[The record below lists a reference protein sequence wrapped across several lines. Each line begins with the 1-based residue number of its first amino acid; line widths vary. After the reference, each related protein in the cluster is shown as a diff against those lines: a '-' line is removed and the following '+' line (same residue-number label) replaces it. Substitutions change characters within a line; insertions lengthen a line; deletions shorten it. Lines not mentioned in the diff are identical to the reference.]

1 MSISAKH
8 SAWMTEARA
17 RIHSAYDPQ
26 LFQSAG
32 ERLIQQL
39 EQHFRRIQS
48 SQDHVLNWQSPGD
61 NIAAARQPL
70 TAPPPS
76 HTPEEQ
82 VTAFAQRIG
91 QMLDH
96 GHNLHDPRYIGHQV
110 PAPVPLAGL
119 FDALGAI
126 TNQVM
131 AVYEM
136 GPWAT
141 AVERAVVEQLGQRI
155 GWEPGSFAGLA
166 THGGSLAN
174 LTALLT
180 ARNVVQADSWE
191 GGVGS
196 SRTPNLVVH
205 ADAHYCITRAAGVL
219 GLGTRNVLR
228 AALDETRKIDVQRLD
243 DQLNE
248 LRQRNVPLL
257 GVVACA
263 CSTPI
268 GAFDRLD
275 DIADVCRRHEL
286 WLHVDAAHGGAVCF
300 SDRHRHLVH
309 GWNQADSVVWDAH
322 KMLFVPALCAFVFYR
337 NRQHRF
343 ETFQQDAPYLFDPSA
358 PGMADFDSGL
368 VTVECTKR
376 AAVYGLWGTWALF
389 GPQLFADMVDVT
401 FATARQLY
409 ELLDQAVDFE
419 PLHVPECNIV
429 VFRHLPATIRDQTP
443 EKVGAFQHILRRR
456 LIESGEFYIVQNT
469 LDGIGAL
476 RVAVCNPLTSEDH
489 LRNLLATLRRLGQ
502 EILEGTPA
510 SADSSSRMNEGSP

>member
-1 MSISAKH
+1 MSHSAEH
-8 SAWMTEARA
+8 SAWLTEARA
-17 RIHSAYDPQ
+17 RVHSVYDPQ
-26 LFQSAG
+26 LFASAG
-32 ERLIQQL
+32 EQLIRRL
-39 EQHFRRIQS
+39 EQHLCRIQS
-48 SQDHVLNWQSPGD
+48 SRDHVLNWQPPTD
-61 NIAAARQPL
+61 NLAAASRPL
-70 TAPPPS
+70 VAPPPDQS
-76 HTPEEQ
+76 LDER
-82 VTAFAQRIG
+82 VSAFAQRIE
-91 QMLDH
+91 QMLAH

-155 GWEPGSFAGLA
+155 GWEPDSFAGLA

-180 ARNVVQADSWE
+180 ARNVVHADSWE
-191 GGVGS
+191 RGIGNS
-196 SRTPNLVVH
+196 PTPNLVVH

-219 GLGTRNVLR
+219 GLGTQNVLR
-228 AALDETRKIDVQRLD
+228 AALDKSRKIDVQRLD
-243 DQLNE
+243 DQLKN

-268 GAFDRLD
+268 GAFDPLD
-275 DIADVCRRHEL
+275 DIADVCRRYEL

-309 GWNQADSVVWDAH
+309 GLNRADSVVWDAH

-337 NRQHRF
+337 DRRHRF

-376 AAVYGLWGTWALF
+376 AAVYGLWGTWTLF
-389 GPQLFADMVDVT
+389 GAQLFADLVDVT

-419 PLHVPECNIV
+419 PLHAPECNIV
-429 VFRHLPATIRDQTP
+429 VFRHLPTTIRDQSP
-443 EKVGAFQHILRRR
+443 QAVGAFQHSLRRR

-469 LDGIGAL
+469 IDGVGAL
-476 RVAVCNPLTSEDH
+476 RVAVCNPLTNEDH
-489 LRNLLATLRRLGQ
+489 LQNLLTALRRHGQ
-502 EILEGTPA
+502 EILDGTPA
-510 SADSSSRMNEGSP
+510 HETPPSHMDSGMR